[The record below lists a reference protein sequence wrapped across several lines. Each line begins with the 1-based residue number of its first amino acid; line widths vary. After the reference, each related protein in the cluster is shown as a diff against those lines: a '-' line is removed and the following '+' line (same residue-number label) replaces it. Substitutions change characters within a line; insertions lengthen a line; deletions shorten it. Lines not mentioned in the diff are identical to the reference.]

1 MGKFLKTVVS
11 MLVCIAMTLSAASL
25 CFAEEYTIEDAYAE
39 CCEMYPEFIDA
50 VKNTGITVTDDQI
63 LALLKDVQNYLNS
76 GRFEVTKENFDD
88 CFKEAVMDAF
98 TYRQNISVRDALI
111 KAFPDA
117 AIEAQQGKLP
127 EKFRPLYET
136 MKSIIFSHDMVD
148 MPSDDKTEPSSEN
161 ETESSSENATEPSEK
176 PSEESTEPETEKP
189 TNKPTQG
196 DHGIGGPGVSTDKTE
211 NDKPTEKE
219 TESVPTEPVTSPKV
233 TFNDMQDAKW
243 AEEAVYK
250 LAEMGIIS
258 GYGDGSFKP
267 GNKITRA
274 EFSKI
279 IVMVTGMYDK
289 NAQCEF
295 TDVKKG
301 DWFYS
306 YVASAE
312 KLGLING
319 RGNGIFDPNAQITRA
334 DICVIVYRYIKMISP
349 EFGKAAALNFSDSEA
364 IPSYAKEAVGVLLN
378 AGIVSGMDGNR
389 FEPLQPATRAQ
400 SAKIV
405 YGAIKAVMD

>member
-1 MGKFLKTVVS
+1 MGKFLKTAVS
-11 MLVCIAMTLSAASL
+11 LFVCLAMTLSAAGL
-25 CFAEEYTIEDAYAE
+25 CFAAEYTVEDAYAE
-39 CCEMYPEFIDA
+39 CCEMYPEFINA
-50 VKNTGITVTDDQI
+50 VKSTDIPVTDDQI
-63 LALLKDVQNYLNS
+63 IALLRDVQNYLNS

-98 TYRQNISVRDALI
+98 TYRRHIAVRDAII

-117 AIEAQQGKLP
+117 AVEAQEGKLP
-127 EKFRPLYET
+127 EQFRPLYET
-136 MKSIIFSHDMVD
+136 MKSIVFSHDMVD
-148 MPSDDKTEPSSEN
+148 MPEEDKSENNTEPSSEKPSED
-161 ETESSSENATEPSEK
+161 ETDPSEK
-176 PSEESTEPETEKP
+176 PSEESTEPSTEKP
-189 TNKPTQG
+189 VNKPTQG
-196 DHGIGGPGVSTDKTE
+196 GPGIGGPGKPEDE
-211 NDKPTEKE
+211 KPTEKE
-219 TESVPTEPVTSPKV
+219 TESVPTETVTSPKV
-233 TFNDMQDAKW
+233 TFNDMKDAKW

-274 EFSKI
+274 EFAKI

-295 TDVKKG
+295 TDVKKD

-319 RGNGIFDPNAQITRA
+319 RGNGVFDPNAQITRA
-334 DICVIVYRYIKMISP
+334 DICVIVYRYIKMVSP
-349 EFGKAAALNFSDSEA
+349 EFGKAAALNFADSGN
-364 IPSYAKEAVGVLLN
+364 IPSYAKEAVGVLFG
-378 AGIVSGMDGNR
+378 AGIISGMDGNR